1 MIVKKECD
9 FYDIRENAWGGATF
23 TLDTIEEKGKEQE
36 FMDLL
41 DELYPDGADETE
53 LNDFIAFEDGYIFEC
68 LGITDDDEDDDEED
82 EEDEDE

>member
-1 MIVKKECD
+1 MVIRKECD

-41 DELYPDGADETE
+41 DELYPEGADETE
-53 LNDFIAFEDGYIFEC
+53 LNDFIAFEDGYIFES
-68 LGITDDDEDDDEED
+68 LGISDDDEGDEED
-82 EEDEDE
+82 EEE